1 MTTHTDH
8 PKHPKHQAPIKATPH
23 VAKVTAESTKPEP
36 AWTPPAVKPA
46 APGKPG
52 DLR

>member
-1 MTTHTDH
+1 MTTHVDH
-8 PKHPKHQAPIKATPH
+8 SKHPKQAPIKATPH
-23 VAKVTAESTKPEP
+23 VAKVTAEPAKPEP

-52 DLR
+52 DPR